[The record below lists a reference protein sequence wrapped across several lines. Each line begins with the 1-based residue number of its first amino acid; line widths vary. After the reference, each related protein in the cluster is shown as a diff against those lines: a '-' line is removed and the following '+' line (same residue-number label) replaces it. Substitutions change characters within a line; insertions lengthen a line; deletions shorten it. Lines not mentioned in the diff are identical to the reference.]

1 MTVVKQKKLRN
12 NVILQQYN
20 RERFL
25 VLKVQ
30 ENSVRFRNF

>member
-1 MTVVKQKKLRN
+1 MTVVKQKKFRN